1 MKAIRIIGLLVAIAF
16 AFAGGDIYKAVKGIT
31 AGTADKGGRKVLYWV
46 DPMHPAYKSDKPGI
60 APDCGMKLEPV
71 YADGGAAVAPAG
83 ANRKVL
89 YYRDPKDPNYKAQ
102 QPGLNPETGSELE
115 PVYADDISTMEVGT
129 VQITPEKQQL
139 IGVKYEQVGTGGGSR
154 TIRAVG
160 KVAIDE
166 TRIGH
171 VHTKVEGW
179 IDKVFVDFTGKLVEK
194 GQPLLTIYSP
204 DMLASQRE
212 LLLAAKAKTIM
223 QDSALLSGFD
233 QSESLLQA
241 TRRRLELWDLSE
253 AQIDQVLKTGEPIKN
268 ITVYSPM
275 TGYITERKAFPQV
288 KVMPDTDLYTIVDL
302 SRVWIV
308 ADVFEYEAPNIR
320 LGQTARVSIQAIP
333 GRVFNA
339 RIDFLQPQVDPM
351 TRNLKVR
358 LNMDNPGVL
367 LKPDMYADVEF
378 LVNIPSKL
386 TVPADAVLNSGDRQ
400 TVFIDRGNGYL
411 EPRQVKTGERE
422 GDRIQILSGLT
433 GSERVLT
440 SGNFLIDS
448 ESQMKAAASG
458 MGGMAGMPGMSG
470 TPNQP
475 TKPATPANQPKAPPA
490 KSGAKGMADMPGMT
504 KEPTNEPGAKKQ

>member
-1 MKAIRIIGLLVAIAF
+1 MKIIRTVGLLVVIAA
-16 AFAGGDIYKAVKGIT
+16 AFAGGYIYKAVKGST
-31 AGTADKGGRKVLYWV
+31 AETAQKGGRNVLYWV

-71 YADGGAAVAPAG
+71 YADGGAAAVSTG
-83 ANRKVL
+83 ANLK
-89 YYRDPKDPNYKAQ
+89 PASAN
-102 QPGLNPETGSELE
+102 
-115 PVYADDISTMEVGT
+115 DISTMEVGT

-139 IGVKYEQVGTGGGSR
+139 IGVKYEQVELGGGSR

-179 IDKVFVDFTGKLVEK
+179 IDKVFVDFTGKLVKK
-194 GQPLLTIYSP
+194 GQPMLTIYSP

-223 QDSALLSGFD
+223 RDSALPSGFD

-253 AQIDQVLKTGEPIKN
+253 AQIDQVLRTGEPIKN

-275 TGYITERKAFPQV
+275 TGYITDRKAFPQV

-302 SRVWIV
+302 SRVWIM
-308 ADVFEYEAPNIR
+308 ADVFEYEAPNIHV
-320 LGQTARVSIQAIP
+320 GETARVSLQALP
-333 GRVFNA
+333 GKSFSA
-339 RIDFLQPQVDPM
+339 RIDYLQPEVDPM
-351 TRNLKVR
+351 TRTLKVR
-358 LNMDNPGVL
+358 LNMDNPGVM
-367 LKPDMYADVEF
+367 LKPDMYADIEF
-378 LVNIPSKL
+378 RVNIPSKL
-386 TVPADAVLNSGDRQ
+386 TVPADAVLNAGERK
-400 TVFIDRGNGYL
+400 TVFVDRGNGYF

-422 GDRIQILSGLT
+422 GDRIQILSGLSQ
-433 GSERVLT
+433 GERIVT

-458 MGGMAGMPGMSG
+458 MGGMAGMPGM
-470 TPNQP
+470 TN
-475 TKPATPANQPKAPPA
+475 KPAKPETPANQPKAPGKP
-490 KSGAKGMADMPGMT
+490 GAKEMGDMPGM
-504 KEPTNEPGAKKQ
+504 GAEKK

>member
-1 MKAIRIIGLLVAIAF
+1 
-16 AFAGGDIYKAVKGIT
+16 
-31 AGTADKGGRKVLYWV
+31 V
-46 DPMHPAYKSDKPGI
+46 DPMHPAYKSDKPGV

-71 YADGGAAVAPAG
+71 YA
-83 ANRKVL
+83 N
-89 YYRDPKDPNYKAQ
+89 AQ
-102 QPGLNPETGSELE
+102 QPETATQPAPGS
-115 PVYADDISTMEVGT
+115 ADDVSSMEVGT
-129 VQITPEKQQL
+129 VHITPEKQQL
-139 IGVKYEQVGTGGGSR
+139 IGVKYEQVQTGGGSR
-154 TIRAVG
+154 TIRAAG

-223 QDSALLSGFD
+223 RDSTLASSFD

-275 TGYITERKAFPQV
+275 SGYITDRKAFPQV

-302 SRVWIV
+302 SHVWIM
-308 ADVFEYEAPNIR
+308 ADIFEYEAPNIHV
-320 LGQTARVSIQAIP
+320 GETASVSLPSQP
-333 GRVFNA
+333 GRTLSA
-339 RIDFLQPQVDPM
+339 RIDYLQPDVDPM
-351 TRNLKVR
+351 TRTLKVR
-358 LNMDNPGVL
+358 LNMNNPGVL
-367 LKPDMYADVEF
+367 LKPEMYADVEF
-378 LVNIPSKL
+378 HVNIPSTL
-386 TVPADAVLNSGDRQ
+386 TVPSDAVLNAGERQ
-400 TVFIDRGNGYL
+400 TVFVDRGNGFF

-422 GDRIQILSGLT
+422 GDRIQILSGLKD
-433 GSERVLT
+433 GERIVV

-458 MGGMAGMPGMSG
+458 MGGMAGMPGM
-470 TPNQP
+470 TNAP
-475 TKPATPANQPKAPPA
+475 APPA
-490 KSGAKGMADMPGMT
+490 APANKAKPPAGKPASKGMDDMPGMPGMTNEPAQPAAPANKPKPPAGKPAAKGMDDMPGMT
-504 KEPTNEPGAKKQ
+504 NQPVHPDAPANKAKPPVGKPAAKGMDDMPGMAKEPGAKKQ

>member
-1 MKAIRIIGLLVAIAF
+1 MKAIRIIGLLVVIAA
-16 AFAGGDIYKAVKGIT
+16 AFVGGYVYKAVKGGT
-31 AGTADKGGRKVLYWV
+31 AGTAEKGGRKVLYWV
-46 DPMHPAYKSDKPGI
+46 DRMHPAYKSDKPGI

-71 YADGGAAVAPAG
+71 YADGGAASVPAAG
-83 ANRKVL
+83 RKVL
-89 YYRDPKDPNYKAQ
+89 YYRDPKDSNYKAQ
-102 QPGLNPETGSELE
+102 QPGLNPETGNELE

-139 IGVKYEQVGTGGGSR
+139 IGVKYEQVEVGGGSR
-154 TIRAVG
+154 SIRAVG

-223 QDSALLSGFD
+223 QDSALPSGFD

-253 AQIDQVLKTGEPIKN
+253 AQINQVLKTGEPIKN
-268 ITVYSPM
+268 ITLYSPM
-275 TGYITERKAFPQV
+275 TGYVTDRKAFPQA
-288 KVMPDTDLYTIVDL
+288 KVMPDTDLYTIADL
-302 SRVWIV
+302 SHVWIM

-320 LGQTARVSIQAIP
+320 LGQTARVSLQAIP

-339 RIDFLQPQVDPM
+339 RIDFLQPEVDPM
-351 TRNLKVR
+351 TRTLKVR
-358 LNMDNPGVL
+358 LNMNNPGVM
-367 LKPDMYADVEF
+367 LKPDMYADIDF
-378 LVNIPSKL
+378 LVNIPSRL
-386 TVPADAVLNSGDRQ
+386 TVPANAVLNAGERK
-400 TVFIDRGNGYL
+400 TVFVDRGNGYF

-422 GDRIQILSGLT
+422 GDRIQILSGLS
-433 GSERVLT
+433 GGERVVT

-458 MGGMAGMPGMSG
+458 MGGMAGMPGMTNG
-470 TPNQP
+470 PA
-475 TKPATPANQPKAPPA
+475 KPETPANKPKAPAGKPD
-490 KSGAKGMADMPGMT
+490 AKGMDDMPGM
-504 KEPTNEPGAKKQ
+504 GVKKK

>member
-1 MKAIRIIGLLVAIAF
+1 MKVIRTIGLLVAIAA
-16 AFAGGDIYKAVKGIT
+16 AFAGGYIYKAAKGST
-31 AGTADKGGRKVLYWV
+31 AGTAQKSERKVLYWV

-71 YADGGAAVAPAG
+71 YADGGGVAATTG
-83 ANRKVL
+83 ANLK
-89 YYRDPKDPNYKAQ
+89 
-102 QPGLNPETGSELE
+102 
-115 PVYADDISTMEVGT
+115 PVSANDLSTMEVGT
-129 VQITPEKQQL
+129 VRITPEKQQL
-139 IGVKYEQVGTGGGSR
+139 IGVKYEQVGVGGGSR

-179 IDKVFVDFTGKLVEK
+179 IDQVFVDFTGKLVRK

-204 DMLASQRE
+204 DMLASERE

-223 QDSALLSGFD
+223 RNSALPSGFD

-253 AQIDQVLKTGEPIKN
+253 AQIDQVLSTGEPIKN

-275 TGYITERKAFPQV
+275 AGYITDRKAFPQV

-320 LGQTARVSIQAIP
+320 VGELARVSLQALP
-333 GRVFNA
+333 GKSFNA
-339 RIDFLQPQVDPM
+339 RIDYLQPEVDPM
-351 TRNLKVR
+351 TRTLKVR
-358 LNMDNPGVL
+358 LNMDNPGL
-367 LKPDMYADVEF
+367 MLKPDMYADVEF
-378 LVNIPSKL
+378 HVNIPSKL
-386 TVPADAVLNSGDRQ
+386 TVPADAVLNAGERQ
-400 TVFIDRGNGYL
+400 TVFVDRGNGYL

-422 GDRIQILSGLT
+422 GDRVQILSGLSV
-433 GSERVLT
+433 GDRIVT

-458 MGGMAGMPGMSG
+458 MGGMAGMPGMS
-470 TPNQP
+470 N
-475 TKPATPANQPKAPPA
+475 KPAQPETPANKPKAPAA
-490 KSGAKGMADMPGMT
+490 KPDAKEMGDMPGM
-504 KEPTNEPGAKKQ
+504 GAEKK

>member
-1 MKAIRIIGLLVAIAF
+1 MKVIRIIGLLVVIAA
-16 AFAGGDIYKAVKGIT
+16 AFTGGYIYKAVRSGT
-31 AGTADKGGRKVLYWV
+31 AGTAEKGGRKVLYWV

-71 YADGGAAVAPAG
+71 YAEGGAAAAPA
-83 ANRKVL
+83 AERKVL

-102 QPGLNPETGSELE
+102 QPGLNPETGNELV

-139 IGVKYEQVGTGGGSR
+139 IGVKYEQVQVGGGSR

-179 IDKVFVDFTGKLVEK
+179 IDKVFVDFTGKLVKK

-223 QDSALLSGFD
+223 KDSALPSGFD

-253 AQIDQVLKTGEPIKN
+253 AQINQVLKTGEPIKN

-275 TGYITERKAFPQV
+275 TGYVTDRKAFPQL

-302 SRVWIV
+302 SHVWIM

-320 LGQTARVSIQAIP
+320 LGQTARVSIQALP

-351 TRNLKVR
+351 TRTLKVR
-358 LNMDNPGVL
+358 LNMDNPGVM

-378 LVNIPSKL
+378 LVNIPSRL
-386 TVPADAVLNSGDRQ
+386 TVPADAVLNAGERK
-400 TVFIDRGNGYL
+400 TVFIDRGSGYF

-422 GDRIQILSGLT
+422 GDRIQILSGLS
-433 GSERVLT
+433 GGERIVT

-458 MGGMAGMPGMSG
+458 MGGMAGMPGM
-470 TPNQP
+470 TNEPP
-475 TKPATPANQPKAPPA
+475 KPETPAKQPKAPPA
-490 KSGAKGMADMPGMT
+490 KSGARGMADMPGM
-504 KEPTNEPGAKKQ
+504 GAKQQ

>member
-1 MKAIRIIGLLVAIAF
+1 MKAIRIIGLLVVIAF
-16 AFAGGDIYKAVKGIT
+16 AFAGGYVYKAVKGD
-31 AGTADKGGRKVLYWV
+31 AATADKGGRKILYWV
-46 DPMHPAYKSDKPGI
+46 DPMHRAYKSDKPGI

-71 YADGGAAVAPAG
+71 YADGGAAAAPA
-83 ANRKVL
+83 AADRKVR
-89 YYRDPKDPNYKAQ
+89 YYRDPQDPNYKAQ
-102 QPGLNPETGSELE
+102 KPGVNPETGNQLE
-115 PVYADDISTMEVGT
+115 PVYADDLSTMEVGT
-129 VQITPEKQQL
+129 VQISPEKQQL
-139 IGVKYEQVGTGGGSR
+139 IGVKYEQVQVGGGSR

-179 IDKVFVDFTGKLVEK
+179 IDKVFVDFTGKLVQK
-194 GQPLLTIYSP
+194 GEPLLTIYSP

-212 LLLAAKAKTIM
+212 LLLAARAKTIM
-223 QDSALLSGFD
+223 KDSALASGFD

-241 TRRRLELWDLSE
+241 TRRRLVLWDLSE

-275 TGYITERKAFPQV
+275 TGYITDRKAFPQL

-302 SRVWIV
+302 SHVWIM
-308 ADVFEYEAPNIR
+308 ADVFEYEAQNIR
-320 LGQTARVSIQAIP
+320 LGQTARVTLEALP

-339 RIDFLQPQVDPM
+339 RIDFLQPQVDPI
-351 TRNLKVR
+351 TRTLKVR
-358 LNMDNPGVL
+358 LNMDNPGVM
-367 LKPDMYADVEF
+367 LKPDMYADVDF
-378 LVNIPSKL
+378 PVTIPSKL
-386 TVPADAVLNSGDRQ
+386 TVPADAVLNAGERK
-400 TVFIDRGNGYL
+400 TVFIDRGNGYF

-433 GSERVLT
+433 GGERVVT

-458 MGGMAGMPGMSG
+458 MGGMAGMPGMTTAPAKPE
-470 TPNQP
+470 TPAK
-475 TKPATPANQPKAPPA
+475 KPAAPPA
-490 KSGAKGMADMPGMT
+490 KSDAKEMDDMPGMT
-504 KEPTNEPGAKKQ
+504 KEPGAKKK

>member
-1 MKAIRIIGLLVAIAF
+1 MKAIRIIGLLVLIAL
-16 AFAGGDIYKAVKGIT
+16 AFGGGYVYKAVKGGAPS
-31 AGTADKGGRKVLYWV
+31 AGKNERKVLYWV

-71 YADGGAAVAPAG
+71 YADGGAAAAPAG
-83 ANRKVL
+83 ATRKVL

-115 PVYADDISTMEVGT
+115 PVYADDVSTMEVGT

-139 IGVKYEQVGTGGGSR
+139 IGVKYEQVQVGGGSR

-223 QDSALLSGFD
+223 RDSALPSSFD

-275 TGYITERKAFPQV
+275 TGYITDRKAFPQV

-302 SRVWIV
+302 SHVWIM

-333 GRVFNA
+333 GKVFNA

-351 TRNLKVR
+351 TRTLKVR

-378 LVNIPSKL
+378 QVNIPSKL
-386 TVPADAVLNSGDRQ
+386 TVPADAVLNSGDHK
-400 TVFIDRGNGYL
+400 TVFIDRGNGYF

-433 GSERVLT
+433 EGERVVT
-440 SGNFLIDS
+440 SGNFLVDS

-458 MGGMAGMPGMSG
+458 MGGMAGMPGM
-470 TPNQP
+470 TNEPA
-475 TKPATPANQPKAPPA
+475 KPATPATQPKAPPA
-490 KSGAKGMADMPGMT
+490 KPDAKGMADMPGMT
-504 KEPTNEPGAKKQ
+504 KEPTKEPGAKK

>member
-16 AFAGGDIYKAVKGIT
+16 AFAGGYIYKAVKGST

-89 YYRDPKDPNYKAQ
+89 
-102 QPGLNPETGSELE
+102 S
-115 PVYADDISTMEVGT
+115 DDISTMEVGT

-139 IGVKYEQVGTGGGSR
+139 IGVKYEQVQVGGGSR

-179 IDKVFVDFTGKLVEK
+179 IDKVFVDFTGKQVEK

-223 QDSALLSGFD
+223 RNSALPSGFD

-268 ITVYSPM
+268 TTLYSPM
-275 TGYITERKAFPQV
+275 TGYITDRKAFPQV

-302 SRVWIV
+302 SRVWIM

-351 TRNLKVR
+351 TRTLKVR

-433 GSERVLT
+433 GSERVVT

-458 MGGMAGMPGMSG
+458 MGGMAGMPGMPS

-490 KSGAKGMADMPGMT
+490 KSDAKGMADMPGMT
-504 KEPTNEPGAKKQ
+504 KEPGAKKQ

>member
-1 MKAIRIIGLLVAIAF
+1 MKAIRIIGLLAVIIG
-16 AFAGGDIYKAVKGIT
+16 AFAGGYVYKAIKGST
-31 AGTADKGGRKVLYWV
+31 AGTTGKGERKVLYWV

-71 YADGGAAVAPAG
+71 YADGGAASPAPAG
-83 ANRKVL
+83 ERKVL
-89 YYRDPKDPNYKAQ
+89 YYHDPKDPNYKAQ
-102 QPGLNPETGSELE
+102 QPGLNPETGNQLE

-129 VQITPEKQQL
+129 VQISPEKQQL
-139 IGVKYEQVGTGGGSR
+139 IGVKYEQVQVGGGSR

-179 IDKVFVDFTGKLVEK
+179 IDQVFVDFTGKLVQK

-212 LLLAAKAKTIM
+212 LLLASKAKTIM
-223 QDSALLSGFD
+223 KDSALPSGFD

-241 TRRRLELWDLSE
+241 TRRRLELWDFSD

-275 TGYITERKAFPQV
+275 AGYITDRKAFPQL

-302 SRVWIV
+302 SHVWIM

-320 LGQTARVSIQAIP
+320 LGQTARVTLEALP

-351 TRNLKVR
+351 TRTLKVR
-358 LNMDNPGVL
+358 LNMDNPGVM
-367 LKPDMYADVEF
+367 LKPDMYADVDF
-378 LVNIPSKL
+378 LVSIPSKF
-386 TVPADAVLNSGDRQ
+386 TVPADAVLNAGERK
-400 TVFIDRGNGYL
+400 TVFVDRGNGYF

-422 GDRIQILSGLT
+422 GDRIQILSGLS
-433 GSERVLT
+433 GGERIVT

-458 MGGMAGMPGMSG
+458 MGGMAGMPGM
-470 TPNQP
+470 TNEPP
-475 TKPATPANQPKAPPA
+475 KPEAPANKPKAP
-490 KSGAKGMADMPGMT
+490 SGKPDSKAMDDMPGMGT
-504 KEPTNEPGAKKQ
+504 KKQ

>member
-1 MKAIRIIGLLVAIAF
+1 MKAIRIIGLLLLIAF
-16 AFAGGDIYKAVKGIT
+16 AFAGGYVYKAVKGGAAS
-31 AGTADKGGRKVLYWV
+31 AGKGDRKVLYWV

-71 YADGGAAVAPAG
+71 YADGGAATAPAA

-115 PVYADDISTMEVGT
+115 PVYADDVSTMEVGT

-139 IGVKYEQVGTGGGSR
+139 IGVKYEQVQVGGGSR

-171 VHTKVEGW
+171 VHTKLEGW
-179 IDKVFVDFTGKLVEK
+179 IDKVFVDFTGEVVKK

-223 QDSALLSGFD
+223 RDSALPSGFD

-268 ITVYSPM
+268 ITLYSPM
-275 TGYITERKAFPQV
+275 TGYITDRKAFPQL

-302 SRVWIV
+302 SHVWIM

-333 GRVFNA
+333 GKVFNS

-351 TRNLKVR
+351 TRTLKVR
-358 LNMDNPGVL
+358 LNLDNPGVL

-378 LVNIPSKL
+378 QVNIPSKL
-386 TVPADAVLNSGDRQ
+386 TVPADAVLNSGDHK
-400 TVFIDRGNGYL
+400 TVFIDRGNGYF

-422 GDRIQILSGLT
+422 GDRIQILSGLS
-433 GSERVLT
+433 GGERVVT
-440 SGNFLIDS
+440 SGNFLVDS

-458 MGGMAGMPGMSG
+458 MGGMAGMPGM
-470 TPNQP
+470 TNEPA
-475 TKPATPANQPKAPPA
+475 KPEAPAKQPKASPA
-490 KSGAKGMADMPGMT
+490 KSDANGMADMPGMET
-504 KEPTNEPGAKKQ
+504 KKK

>member
-1 MKAIRIIGLLVAIAF
+1 MKAIRTIGLLVVIAA
-16 AFAGGDIYKAVKGIT
+16 AFAGGYVYKAVKGG
-31 AGTADKGGRKVLYWV
+31 AVASADKGGRKILYWV
-46 DPMHPAYKSDKPGI
+46 DPMHPAYKSDKPGV

-71 YADGGAAVAPAG
+71 YADGGAASRPPAEG
-83 ANRKVL
+83 ADV
-89 YYRDPKDPNYKAQ
+89 
-102 QPGLNPETGSELE
+102 
-115 PVYADDISTMEVGT
+115 STMEVGT

-139 IGVKYEQVGTGGGSR
+139 IGVKYEQVETGGGSR

-212 LLLAAKAKTIM
+212 LLLAAKAKTVM
-223 QDSALLSGFD
+223 QNSALPSSFD
-233 QSESLLQA
+233 QSESLLLA

-268 ITVYSPM
+268 ITLYSPM
-275 TGYITERKAFPQV
+275 TGYITDRKAFPQL
-288 KVMPDTDLYTIVDL
+288 KIMPDTDLYTIVDL
-302 SRVWIV
+302 SHVWIM
-308 ADVFEYEAPNIR
+308 ADVFEYESPNIR
-320 LGQTARVSIQAIP
+320 VGQTARVSLESLP
-333 GRVFNA
+333 GRSFNA

-351 TRNLKVR
+351 TRTLKVR
-358 LNMDNPGVL
+358 LNMDNPGL
-367 LKPDMYADVEF
+367 MLKPDMYADVEF
-378 LVNIPSKL
+378 TVYIPSKL
-386 TVPADAVLNSGDRQ
+386 TVPADAVLNAGERK
-400 TVFIDRGNGYL
+400 TVFIDRGDGYF

-422 GDRIQILSGLT
+422 GDRIQILSGLN
-433 GSERVLT
+433 GGERVVT

-458 MGGMAGMPGMSG
+458 MGGMAGMPGM
-470 TPNQP
+470 TNEPA
-475 TKPATPANQPKAPPA
+475 KPETPAKPPKAP
-490 KSGAKGMADMPGMT
+490 SGKPDAKGMGDMPGM
-504 KEPTNEPGAKKQ
+504 GVKKQ